1 MKNKM
6 NLVWLDLEMTGLE
19 VESERIIE
27 IATIVT
33 DPYLNIL
40 AEGPVYAIHQS
51 DELLGN
57 MDSWNTRQHNQ
68 SGLVERVKASK
79 ITEEQAERDTIDFLK
94 RYVDQG
100 DSPLCGNSICLD
112 RRFLI
117 KYMPNLAYYFHYR
130 QIDVSSIKELVARWR
145 PDLLSSLKKE
155 SKHLALDD
163 IKDSINELA
172 FYREH
177 FLKTQEKI

>member
-6 NLVWLDLEMTGLE
+6 NLIWLDLEMTGLA

-33 DPYLNIL
+33 DPFLNIL
-40 AEGPVYAIHQS
+40 AEGPVFAIHQNEDILS
-51 DELLGN
+51 KMDE
-57 MDSWNTRQHNQ
+57 WNTRQHGK
-68 SGLVERVKASK
+68 SGLITRVRESRVS
-79 ITEEQAERDTIDFLK
+79 EEHAEKETIEFLK
-94 RYVDQG
+94 KYVDKG
-100 DSPLCGNSICLD
+100 ESPLCGNSICLD
-112 RRFLI
+112 RRFLL

-130 QIDVSSIKELVARWR
+130 QIDVSSIKELVARWK
-145 PDLLSSLKKE
+145 PELLSALKKD

-172 FYREH
+172 YYREH
-177 FLKTQEKI
+177 FINI